1 MIRNRGSCS
10 ENPFHNFHN
19 FWVLKKKF
27 VLFLLQNARF
37 IGNKEEN
44 DSESG

>member
-10 ENPFHNFHN
+10 ENSLFTFLR
-19 FWVLKKKF
+19 LKKKF

-37 IGNKEEN
+37 IGNKGKN
-44 DSESG
+44 DSEGE